1 MAPTKPQPSTIVVP
15 NSSHGALSI
24 TY

>member
-1 MAPTKPQPSTIVVP
+1 MAPTKPQPPTIVVP
-15 NSSHGALSI
+15 NSSHGAISV